1 MVGLWENMQSN
12 PASNLGT
19 KSQQEKNN
27 HCELTGYQIYKKI
40 SLEQKLGVA
49 GVWPQ
54 IIILE

>member
-1 MVGLWENMQSN
+1 MQSN